1 MKGLLSAGPPG
12 TTLFTTYNPVAL
24 SLLKVNPIPTSLQRD
39 NIMRDKGDADIVLEV
54 LVWSDDNV

>member
-1 MKGLLSAGPPG
+1 MKGLLYAGPPG

-39 NIMRDKGDADIVLEV
+39 NIMRDKGDADMVLGV
-54 LVWSDDNV
+54 LA